1 MKIGSHRR
9 TLLDSSMYLHFGTHL
24 SSHGPPW
31 LCSSSSLPLSSPIVA
46 STTPLALTV
55 KLLAVDDNG
64 KIDRS
69 ELALLAE
76 ALGGGV
82 WGAARATT
90 WLRSM
95 DNDRDG
101 LVTEDEVWTAYSAG
115 SLTAAASSLGI
126 DPPLLHKVIVLSCP
140 TVLV

>member
-1 MKIGSHRR
+1 V
-9 TLLDSSMYLHFGTHL
+9 LLLL
-24 SSHGPPW
+24 
-31 LCSSSSLPLSSPIVA
+31 LSLPLSSPIVV
-46 STTPLALTV
+46 STAPLTLTV

-101 LVTEDEVWTAYSAG
+101 LVTEEEVWTAYSAG

-126 DPPLLHKVIVLSCP
+126 DPPLLHKVIVFS
-140 TVLV
+140 